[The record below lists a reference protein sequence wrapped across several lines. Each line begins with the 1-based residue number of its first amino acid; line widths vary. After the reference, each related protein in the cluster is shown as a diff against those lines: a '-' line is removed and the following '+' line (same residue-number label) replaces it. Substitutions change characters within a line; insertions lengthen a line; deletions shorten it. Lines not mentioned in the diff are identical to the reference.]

1 MPLQKVNLAQKFM
14 LFSEQWQPK
23 IIGDLNDYQ
32 IKIARIEGD
41 FVWHKHDD
49 TDELFL
55 VIKGQFT
62 MKLREG
68 DILLEEGEMIVIPAG
83 VEHCPSAA
91 EEVQILMFEKAGTLN
106 TGDAADTDRTV
117 QSPDRI

>member
-1 MPLQKVNLAQKFM
+1 MPLEKVNLAEKFT

-41 FVWHKHDD
+41 FVWHQHDD
-49 TDELFL
+49 TDEMFL
-55 VIKGQFT
+55 VVKGQFT
-62 MKLREG
+62 MRLRDG
-68 DILLEEGEMIVIPAG
+68 DILLKEGEMIVIPAG

-91 EEVQILMFEKAGTLN
+91 EEAQILMFEKAGTLN
-106 TGDAADTDRTV
+106 TGDAADSERTV
-117 QSPDRI
+117 ESPEHI